1 MIHKNIL
8 GEEGKTKKEKYFSQ
22 ANTIEYAGSISTSF
36 NYRDPNEIIC
46 CAGYSIHLNID
57 PTIAYYLINALH
69 IDMSLGFYFSYRG
82 GMASE
87 NNRRII
93 SWRNRVSLN
102 ISPSIGAGYTFMI
115 VDNLFFDINGS
126 IGGGIPIINEHASK
140 YYSVFIRIGFNFK
153 FALGNGLI
161 NSGMD
166 YSIRYAIPEGP
177 SRDSLSND
185 LYLRLGYSI
194 YFHLD

>member
-1 MIHKNIL
+1 MTHKNIL

-22 ANTIEYAGSISTSF
+22 ASTIEYTSSISTSF
-36 NYRDPNEIIC
+36 NYSDLNENIC
-46 CAGYSIHLNID
+46 CDGYSIYLSIN
-57 PTIAYYLINALH
+57 PNIAYYLINALH

-115 VDNLFFDINGS
+115 VDNLFFDIKSNIS
-126 IGGGIPIINEHASK
+126 VNIPIYASF
-140 YYSVFIRIGFNFK
+140 VFMEIGIGFDFK
-153 FALGNGLI
+153 LALGNGLI
-161 NSGMD
+161 NSGMG
-166 YSIRYAIPEGP
+166 YSIGYTITQD
-177 SRDSLSND
+177 SSWNSLSNG
-185 LYLRLGYSI
+185 LYLNLGYSI